1 MASLFSG
8 DGPGNMVGAGQVQEV
23 STSMPDSEWQAR
35 ELERFMAEHAD
46 DPLREHLSVNLS
58 NPDEEREIDEM
69 ILQGLWPG
77 VVQALR
83 GNRLTTWI
91 GVNNT
96 PTEGLETLH
105 HQHITRALTFVIED
119 PARPIMPGESRPW
132 YCRFV
137 IRASAF
143 DYMLTKTTL
152 LSFPPD
158 FSMRKLTRLLREPL
172 MQGCPPELG
181 WQGRTEVSGEYQ
193 VALETGEGASWGLHG
208 TTEARDCIRSTVGD
222 HLEVIAAME
231 RLERN
236 WKDTKAFNVLR
247 DRVVRANLSY

>member
-8 DGPGNMVGAGQVQEV
+8 DGPRQYGRGGEEQEV
-23 STSMPDSEWQAR
+23 STNMPDSEWQKR

-46 DPLREHLSVNLS
+46 DPSREHLCVRLS

-83 GNRLTTWI
+83 GSRLTTWI
-91 GVNNT
+91 GVSNT
-96 PTEGLETLH
+96 TAEGLETL
-105 HQHITRALTFVIED
+105 QHEQITRALTFLIED
-119 PARPIMPGESRPW
+119 PARPITPEESRPW

-137 IRASAF
+137 IRASVF
-143 DYMLTKTTL
+143 DYMLSRTTL
-152 LSFPPD
+152 LSFPAD
-158 FSMRKLTRLLREPL
+158 FSIRKLTRLLRDPL
-172 MQGCPPELG
+172 MQGCPPELS
-181 WQGRTEVSGEYQ
+181 WHGRIEGPGEYQ

-208 TTEARDCIRSTVGD
+208 IAEAREYIRNSVCD
-222 HLEVIAAME
+222 HLEVIEAME

-236 WKDTKAFNVLR
+236 WKDTKAFNTLHNQ
-247 DRVVRANLSY
+247 VVRANLSH